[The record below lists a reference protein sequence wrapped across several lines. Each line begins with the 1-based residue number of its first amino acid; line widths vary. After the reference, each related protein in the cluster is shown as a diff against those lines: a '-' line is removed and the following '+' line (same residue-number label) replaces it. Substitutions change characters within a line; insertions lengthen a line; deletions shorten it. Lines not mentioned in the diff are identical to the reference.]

1 VGTQYHP
8 EYKTRP
14 LKPAPVFLGF
24 ILAAS
29 GQLTDYFKQDDKRV
43 LGRYDSK
50 IFDEPAEQ

>member
-1 VGTQYHP
+1 
-8 EYKTRP
+8 

-29 GQLTDYFKQDDKRV
+29 NQLIDYFKQDDKRV
-43 LGRYDSK
+43 LGRYNSK